1 MVSKASDDLPEPDR
15 PVNTTS
21 LSRGIST
28 SMFLRLCSRAPR
40 MVIARMLL
48 ALCWRFALITSSISA
63 FPDRQVQARRMR
75 CVRARIAGDLRSN
88 AKWVSSEHRKNG
100 NRFPVPRAIHQRIVA
115 KHRMFKGSGNRW
127 CEETAQEISMAADGS
142 SLTTRPAK
150 RPA

>member
-48 ALCWRFALITSSISA
+48 AFCWRFALITSSISA
-63 FPDRQVQARRMR
+63 FPDRHVQARQMR
-75 CVRARIAGDLRSN
+75 CVGRAAPVTAIRRQ
-88 AKWVSSEHRKNG
+88 WVSSEHRKNG
-100 NRFPVPRAIHQRIVA
+100 NRFPVLRAIHQRFVGDRA
-115 KHRMFKGSGNRW
+115 FLRER
-127 CEETAQEISMAADGS
+127 EP
-142 SLTTRPAK
+142 L
-150 RPA
+150 